1 MEEDI
6 QRLEEIIQNVKSNG
20 RDLELWVHSN
30 ELPNDI
36 KEEIIST
43 LQKNR
48 PVPAFFSQRF
58 YEPL

>member
-1 MEEDI
+1 MILKYRFYLFIIIIIKFVKLTYKGYTLDI
-6 QRLEEIIQNVKSNG
+6 DS
-20 RDLELWVHSN
+20 
-30 ELPNDI
+30 
-36 KEEIIST
+36 